1 MTQTIHIQG
10 MMCPHCEARVKGV
23 LEALE
28 GVSAAAVSHEAGTT
42 QFNNDPGRV
51 PEVSNLLVKDQ
62 DGFIWG
68 KTRELAKYYFYTMA
82 HTNLIN
88 GLSEEVAVADFTPWW
103 KPAMTGLN
111 VALGV
116 LTAGAALMYV
126 LSEVKSRKEGK

>member
-1 MTQTIHIQG
+1 MKQASTPSKDSASYMGTADAIQ
-10 MMCPHCEARVKGV
+10 
-23 LEALE
+23 
-28 GVSAAAVSHEAGTT
+28 AGTT